1 MAQRRW
7 WVPTLTPCGGKLKTK
22 TEVAGYKMDEGRGH
36 TDEREGGETPSEK
49 RKRKRERR
57 EEKNQKRRNNQLLGE
72 KKIATGQQKEKMQK
86 TVIRRM

>member
-1 MAQRRW
+1 M
-7 WVPTLTPCGGKLKTK
+7 KTK

-57 EEKNQKRRNNQLLGE
+57 EEKNQK
-72 KKIATGQQKEKMQK
+72 KEKQSIAGGK
-86 TVIRRM
+86 EDCDGTVKREDAKKQ